1 MRCTKC
7 GHVMIRFVD
16 GFGQRRVYCRHCYVS
31 YVEDVAVEFGLQ
43 RTLKNFAYSNPKA
56 VARVRRWK

>member
-1 MRCTKC
+1 
-7 GHVMIRFVD
+7 MIRFVD

-56 VARVRRWK
+56 IARVRRWK